1 MNAELAAA
9 IAELH
14 RASVEGGT
22 RWRNDTPPRIVRSI
36 DDVLRAWRKAQR

>member
-1 MNAELAAA
+1 MSAEVAAA

-14 RASVEGGT
+14 RAASEGGT
-22 RWRNDTPPRIVRSI
+22 RWRNDTPPRIVRAI